1 MSQRFLTIA
10 FMLANMTQE
19 TAEKSMCTAG
29 STQYIPLFAC
39 VKAIGLYFCVEAEGL
54 DDGTITLYHDLG
66 NCLFDCGKENT
77 WSLKL

>member
-39 VKAIGLYFCVEAEGL
+39 VKAIGLYFCVEAQGHEY
-54 DDGTITLYHDLG
+54 GTITL
-66 NCLFDCGKENT
+66 NQP
-77 WSLKL
+77 